1 MKLRMNYLAMIIAF
15 EQIVILVVR
24 FLFEEARSAQV
35 YVTGGA
41 LPTKTSDLL
50 LLRITSSA
58 AYFRMTTN
66 NHRVINNL
74 QGKDIR

>member
-15 EQIVILVVR
+15 EQIVILVVW

-35 YVTGGA
+35 YVTSGA

-50 LLRITSSA
+50 LLTITSSA

-66 NHRVINNL
+66 NHGVINNL